1 MCIFVPGLNFYTKMD
16 DRSQRHQDIR
26 QIIALESIHS
36 QNDLLELLISKGHTV
51 TQATLS
57 RDLKQLK
64 ASKVPNEQG
73 GYKYIIN
80 DNSVEKRSVASSDD
94 YTMGGFV
101 SIEFSYNLG
110 IIQTRPAFSSPIASA
125 IDNAKLREV
134 LGTIAG
140 DDTILIIARE
150 GFSKHDVIRS
160 LKNKFPVLKTIIR

>member
-1 MCIFVPGLNFYTKMD
+1 MCIFVRYLNFYTGMD
-16 DRSQRHQDIR
+16 DKNQRHQDIR
-26 QIIALESIHS
+26 QIIALENINS
-36 QNDLLELLISKGHTV
+36 QNDLLEILVSKGHTV

-64 ASKVPNEQG
+64 ASKIPNEQG

-80 DNSVEKRSVASSDD
+80 DKASEKKSVASSDD
-94 YTMGGFV
+94 YIMGGFI
-101 SIEFSYNLG
+101 SIEFSNNLG
-110 IIQTRPAFSSPIASA
+110 IITSKPAFSSPIASA

-150 GFSKHDVIRS
+150 GFSKHDVIRA